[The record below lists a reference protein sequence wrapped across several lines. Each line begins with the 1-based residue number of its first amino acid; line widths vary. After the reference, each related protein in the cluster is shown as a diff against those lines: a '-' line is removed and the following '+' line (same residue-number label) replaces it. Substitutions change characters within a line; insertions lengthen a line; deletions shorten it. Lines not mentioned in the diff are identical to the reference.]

1 MKKVCG
7 ILICIF
13 IIFLLLYGWIDQSIR
28 NSKPYSSVAQEE
40 LLEKAISENN
50 YIIIDVRTKEEYDEE
65 HVVGAVHITYDE
77 FEKNIDT
84 YVEVY
89 DGKDIIIYS
98 GDGHESKKECSVF
111 NPIDGGYALTVSKFD
126 GRETL
131 WSDTLE
137 EDQDIEIDFSFIL
150 SEGQAKIVHIDAEGN
165 VTTVIECLPE
175 NSTDGFVTK
184 TVSLKSGENRLKIV
198 GYDCEDV
205 ELKMLFEE
213 P

>member
-1 MKKVCG
+1 MKK
-7 ILICIF
+7 F
-13 IIFLLLYGWIDQSIR
+13 KLLLFVSLCLFMTGCDNGFAKQ
-28 NSKPYSSVAQEE
+28 
-40 LLEKAISENN
+40 
-50 YIIIDVRTKEEYDEE
+50 EYDSN
-65 HVVGAVHITYDE
+65 
-77 FEKNIDT
+77 EKISQIQDH
-84 YVEVY
+84 YA
-89 DGKDIIIYS
+89 
-98 GDGHESKKECSVF
+98 KECSVF

-131 WSDTLE
+131 WADTLE
-137 EDQDIEIDFSFIL
+137 EDQNIEIDFSFIL